1 MREMTGEVCDKA
13 IAVGLT
19 CQTCQV
25 CFWWSI
31 QERSTLTTAN
41 PNVFLEVG
49 YAWGKGR
56 PTILLVRDHDELPF
70 DVRGQR
76 CLVYGKIRE
85 LEEALAKELKG
96 LRGSIN

>member
-1 MREMTGEVCDKA
+1 M
-13 IAVGLT
+13 
-19 CQTCQV
+19 
-25 CFWWSI
+25 
-31 QERSTLTTAN
+31 
-41 PNVFLEVG
+41 FLEVG

-56 PTILLVRDHDELPF
+56 PTILLVRDPNELPF

-85 LEEALAKELKG
+85 LEEALAKELEG